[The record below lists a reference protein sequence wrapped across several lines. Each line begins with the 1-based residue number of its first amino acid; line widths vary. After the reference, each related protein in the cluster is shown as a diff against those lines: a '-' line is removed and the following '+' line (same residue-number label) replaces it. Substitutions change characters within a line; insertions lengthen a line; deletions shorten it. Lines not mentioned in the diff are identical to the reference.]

1 MYSRIIT
8 RSILEAMEDTPAV
21 FLQGARQVGKTTLA
35 RQLADAQ
42 LGATFLTLDD
52 ASVLAAA
59 RTDPVGFL
67 SGLTPPVVLDEV
79 QRVPELALG
88 LKAVIDRDR
97 APGQY
102 LLTGSARLLT
112 LPALSDALVGRMEVV
127 TLWPLSQ
134 QEIVGTTGNWLDA
147 MFSESGSAATSAPCD
162 LADLRIRM
170 AAGGF
175 PEALARTRAE
185 RRARWYESYVTT
197 LLQREVRD
205 LAQVEDLAVFPRLL
219 ALAAAR
225 TAQLTNLSDLGRAAG
240 LPNTT
245 LRRYMS
251 LLEGVFLL
259 HYLPAWSTNRTKRVT
274 RSPKLHLTDSGLAA
288 HLVGLGEGAAAS
300 NEPYLGAIM
309 ETFVVNEILRLR
321 DVSTVRPA
329 AFHFRTHTGI
339 EVDLVLED
347 RRGRLVGVEV
357 KTAGSVGARDL
368 KGLRYLEREHP
379 ETFVRGVVLYGG
391 DTVVPFSERI
401 AAVPIG
407 AIWSGSGGDHA
418 D

>member
-8 RSILEAMEDTPAV
+8 RSILEAMADTPAV

-42 LGATFLTLDD
+42 LSATFLTLDD

-67 SGLTPPVVLDEV
+67 SGLKPPVVLDEV
-79 QRVPELALG
+79 QRVPELALA
-88 LKAVIDRDR
+88 LKAAIDRDR

-112 LPALSDALVGRMEVV
+112 LPSLSDALVGRMEVV

-134 QEIVGTTGNWLDA
+134 QETEETTGNWVDLL
-147 MFSESGSAATSAPCD
+147 FSGAEPLASSRPCD
-162 LADLRIRM
+162 LTELRHRL

-175 PEALARTRAE
+175 PEALARPRPA

-205 LAQVEDLAVFPRLL
+205 LAQVEDLATFPRLL

-225 TAQLTNLSDLGRAAG
+225 TAQLTNLSDLARAAG

-245 LRRYMS
+245 LRRYMA

-274 RSPKLHLTDSGLAA
+274 RSPKLHLTDSGLAS
-288 HLVGLGEGAAAS
+288 HLVGLDEGVTAGAGV
-300 NEPYLGAIM
+300 NLGALV
-309 ETFVVNEILRLR
+309 ETFAVNEVLRQR
-321 DVSTVRPA
+321 DVSSSRPA

-339 EVDLVLED
+339 EADLLLED
-347 RRGRLVGVEV
+347 RRGRLVGIEI
-357 KTAGSVGARDL
+357 KAAGSVGARDL
-368 KGLRYLEREHP
+368 KGLRYLEREYP
-379 ETFVRGVVLYGG
+379 AAFVRGIVLYGG
-391 DTVVPFSERI
+391 DEVVPFSERI
-401 AAVPIG
+401 VAVPMS
-407 AIWSGSGGDHA
+407 ALWT
-418 D
+418 